1 MARGKG
7 RKNESTSKAKVNRD
21 LGKGPAEGR
30 TGGGSREANPYR
42 REPSSRDAAREAAVR
57 APVLPAGRVAA
68 PGGKKIGGKAGGK
81 SGGGKKAA
89 SLRPD

>member
-7 RKNESTSKAKVNRD
+7 RKNESTSKAKINRD
-21 LGKGPAEGR
+21 LGKGPAGR
-30 TGGGSREANPYR
+30 TAATREANAYQ
-42 REPSSRDAAREAAVR
+42 REPSSRAIAREAALR